1 MPLRRIPRALALA
14 AFALTLAAPAG
25 AQVRAF
31 QLTSE
36 NDAYNFWIPM
46 AVRPDYEYSN
56 GVRVALEVEGAA
68 GWRGLASAFAPCAA
82 ADSLGDAEAGCASTT
97 FEVGQRLYSPR
108 VDSPVPVEG
117 QRPFAGW
124 LYAAVTGRVVDGD
137 TRHTFAVEAGVT
149 GKPSLAEPVQEE
161 LHRIGGFWSPM
172 GWRHQLGFEPAAAV
186 RYGVERH
193 LGELRVAGVRA
204 AELTAGAGASAGTL
218 RTALHAGA
226 QVRAGTR
233 LRHPWGVRR
242 VRGTSLYLMAGARA
256 EGVAHDL
263 FLDGNTFGGDPP
275 RVHRNFLVGYTR
287 WGVGVAHGGFSLEY
301 RVVRTTRTY
310 REEPGGHPYGSFEIT
325 WRR

>member
-1 MPLRRIPRALALA
+1 MLLRRTPRARALAAL
-14 AFALTLAAPAG
+14 ALTLAAPAG
-25 AQVRAF
+25 AQVRAY
-31 QLTSE
+31 QLTTD

-46 AVRPDYEYSN
+46 SVRPDYEYSS
-56 GVRVALEVEGAA
+56 GLRVALEFEGSP
-68 GWRGLASAFAPCAA
+68 GWKGLAGAFAPCAA
-82 ADSLGDAEAGCASTT
+82 ADSARDAETGCASTT

-117 QRPFAGW
+117 QRAFAGW

-137 TRHTFAVEAGVT
+137 TRHTLAVEAGVT
-149 GKPSLAEPVQEE
+149 GKPSLGERVQLG
-161 LHRIGGFWSPM
+161 LHRIGGFWSPE
-172 GWRHQLGFEPAAAV
+172 GWRHQLGFEPAAAL

-193 LGELRVAGVRA
+193 VGELRVGGVRA

-233 LRHPWGVRR
+233 LRHPWAAGRA
-242 VRGTSLYLMAGARA
+242 RGTSLYLMAGARA

-263 FLDGNTFGGDPP
+263 FLDGNTFADDPA

-301 RVVRTTRTY
+301 RVVRTSRTY